1 MKRLRFI
8 LGAAAL
14 AAVAMTASPVI
25 NAQEN
30 GNRDENGKIVRG
42 PYETNRFG
50 DNWFIGVGG
59 GINTYLEEGYQ
70 GKIGASVDANFGKW
84 FTPSIGVRAGF
95 SGINS
100 RFWSDSPTVL
110 GNVLDKS
117 ENKYDQKFGY
127 MYFHGDLL
135 WNFSNAVSGYKE
147 TRFWNFVPYVH
158 FGLFRSDGIDEDKD
172 YVDNQFA
179 AGVGLLHNLRLM
191 DRLDL
196 IIDMRGTV
204 MSASVHGASGVAVLP
219 SVTMGLAIDLG
230 WPNFVRTSTVIADVE
245 LAATDQIAAFEAA
258 ALALEIANA
267 ELATENEML
276 KNANAGL
283 KSQMNNMKN
292 HQPVTQ
298 NVDMF
303 NGMAAPA
310 VYFEIG
316 KTTLSVDE
324 LAHLEFI
331 AKNILAKVEKNSK
344 VYLTVMGSA
353 DSNTGTA
360 ARNKQLS
367 EARGKYVADMLTAKY
382 GIAKDRLVVK
392 SEVVKAKADPQ
403 LDRAVMISF

>member
-59 GINTYLEEGYQ
+59 GINTYLEKGYQ

-84 FTPSIGVRAGF
+84 FTPSIGMRAGF
-95 SGINS
+95 SGVNS
-100 RFWSDSPTVL
+100 RFWADSPTVL
-110 GNVLDKS
+110 GDVLDNSKD
-117 ENKYDQKFGY
+117 KYDQKFGY

-147 TRFWNFVPYVH
+147 TRFWNLVPYVH
-158 FGLFRSDGIDEDKD
+158 FGLFRSDGIDEEKD

-230 WPNFVRTSTVIADVE
+230 WPNFVRTSTVLGAME
-245 LAATDQIAAFEAA
+245 LATADQIAALESAA
-258 ALALEIANA
+258 VALEIANA
-267 ELATENEML
+267 ELATDNEML
-276 KNANAGL
+276 KNANASL
-283 KSQMNNMKN
+283 KSQMNKMKN
-292 HQPVTQ
+292 NQPVVQ
-298 NVDMF
+298 NVDIF
-303 NGMAAPA
+303 DGMAAPA

-316 KTTLSVDE
+316 KATLSVDE

-331 AKNILAKVEKNSK
+331 AKNILAKVEENGK

-360 ARNKQLS
+360 ARNKHLS